1 MRSPRTKCEGYAELG
16 CTGKR
21 QEVTL
26 EEWGLVRVRRG
37 KSFQEKRNHQLLKV
51 KSHTTKYLFIKGYQG
66 YNTIVCSLLS
76 CDSALCTLHPLAHLI
91 ATTNPK
97 GVGKNFD

>member
-1 MRSPRTKCEGYAELG
+1 MSSPRTKCEGYAELA

-26 EEWGLVRVRRG
+26 EEWGKKGIISYSR
-37 KSFQEKRNHQLLKV
+37 SNHTL
-51 KSHTTKYLFIKGYQG
+51 TAKYLFIKGYHG
-66 YNTIVCSLLS
+66 YNTIGCSLLS